1 MWALGG
7 SLIGLM
13 LAAAPIGIALAGATI
28 LVVLSDPFLG
38 PNALFRAF
46 FQFLNSY
53 TLMAIP
59 FFIYAGFLMEKTGLI
74 TRLFNFADALIG
86 WLPGGFAYATLLAAV
101 LFGAISGSSTAMAA
115 AMGIIAYPEMIRRGY
130 PVWMSAGI
138 IACGGGIAILIP
150 PSITL
155 ILYGIITEES
165 IVALFFAGFTPGLM
179 LAISDA
185 VIIVG
190 LSIFI
195 KLPAGKFSL
204 KKLGVSLLES
214 WPALLMPVC
223 VLGGLYGGIFT
234 PTEAGAAASGYSL
247 LYGLITGKDRS
258 ARLRFGII
266 LGAGVFGTAATLLAG
281 ITPNV
286 LGSAVLGVVLVWFAT
301 GIIALGLF
309 EFGSAITK
317 RDNAFLKELLPTTQ
331 RTINLTAIV
340 YFLLGCVGVFQ
351 FMLANKGWP
360 QDIAAWVTGQ
370 GFSQMEFLAVLL
382 IIMLFL
388 SMWLTGVAILVLTVP
403 IFFPVS
409 LTLGVDPIHLGIL
422 AAIAIEMGG
431 VIPPVG
437 LNLFAVSGTTGV
449 PVTKVMKGA
458 IPFLITDGIVLLLML
473 FFPILCLWL
482 PNLVIQSHFN

>member
-28 LVVLSDPFLG
+28 LVVISDPMLG

-59 FFIYAGFLMEKTGLI
+59 FFIYAGFLMERTGLI
-74 TRLFNFADALIG
+74 AKLFNFADALIG

-165 IVALFFAGFTPGLM
+165 IVSLFFAGFTPGIM

-190 LSIFI
+190 ISFFI
-195 KLPAGKFSL
+195 KLPAGKFELS
-204 KKLGVSLLES
+204 KVGSATWDA

-223 VLGGLYGGIFT
+223 VLGGLYGGVFT
-234 PTEAGAAASGYSL
+234 PTEAGAAAAGYALLFGLLSGR
-247 LYGLITGKDRS
+247 GK
-258 ARLRFGII
+258 
-266 LGAGVFGTAATLLAG
+266 
-281 ITPNV
+281 
-286 LGSAVLGVVLVWFAT
+286 
-301 GIIALGLF
+301 
-309 EFGSAITK
+309 
-317 RDNAFLKELLPTTQ
+317 FLKELLPTTQ

-351 FMLANKGWP
+351 FLLANKGWP
-360 QDIAAWVTGQ
+360 QDIAQWTAAQ
-370 GFSQMEFLAVLL
+370 GFTQMEFLAVLL
-382 IIMLFL
+382 IVMLFL

-403 IFFPVS
+403 IFFPVA

-458 IPFLITDGIVLLLML
+458 IPFLITDGIVLILML
-473 FFPILCLWL
+473 FFPVLCLWL
-482 PNLVIQSHFN
+482 PDLLIESHFK

>member
-28 LVVLSDPFLG
+28 LVVLSDPMLG

-59 FFIYAGFLMEKTGLI
+59 FFIYAGFLMERTGLI
-74 TRLFNFADALIG
+74 AKLFNFADSLIG

-101 LFGAISGSSTAMAA
+101 MFGAISGSSTAMAA

-165 IVALFFAGFTPGLM
+165 IVSLFFAGFTPGIM

-190 LSIFI
+190 ISLFI
-195 KLPAGKFSL
+195 KLPAGKFEL
-204 KKLGVSLLES
+204 KKVGAATWDA

-223 VLGGLYGGIFT
+223 VLGGLYGGVFT
-234 PTEAGAAASGYSL
+234 PTEAGAAAAGYALLFGLLSGR
-247 LYGLITGKDRS
+247 GK
-258 ARLRFGII
+258 
-266 LGAGVFGTAATLLAG
+266 
-281 ITPNV
+281 
-286 LGSAVLGVVLVWFAT
+286 
-301 GIIALGLF
+301 
-309 EFGSAITK
+309 
-317 RDNAFLKELLPTTQ
+317 FLKELLPTTQ

-351 FMLANKGWP
+351 FLLANKGWP
-360 QDIAAWVTGQ
+360 QDIAAWTAAQ
-370 GFSQMEFLAVLL
+370 GFTQMEFLAVLL
-382 IIMLFL
+382 IVMLFL

-403 IFFPVS
+403 IFFPVA

-422 AAIAIEMGG
+422 SAIAIEMGG

-473 FFPILCLWL
+473 FFPVLCLWL
-482 PNLVIQSHFN
+482 PDLLIESHFK